1 MSNGFKMVFLLFKF
15 KLGKINVITR
25 FRDIVKRGPN
35 KILYI
40 NATNDQEWTRQQV
53 SVLIRLS
60 LK

>member
-1 MSNGFKMVFLLFKF
+1 MVFLLFKF